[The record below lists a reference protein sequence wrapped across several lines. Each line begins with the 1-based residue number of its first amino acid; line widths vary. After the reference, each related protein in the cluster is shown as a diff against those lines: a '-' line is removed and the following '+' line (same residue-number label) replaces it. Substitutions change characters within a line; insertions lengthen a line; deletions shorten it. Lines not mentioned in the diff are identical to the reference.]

1 MNTLRLRIPLF
12 SLLAVFILACQ
23 PEQKK
28 VTGNNMVVTGNIEGL
43 RKGTL
48 YLQKIEDTKLVNIDS
63 TLVNGT
69 PNFKFKTPLETPE
82 VFYLYLD
89 KEDGDSLNDRILFF
103 GEKGTI
109 EINTLLKTFE
119 SSAEIIGS
127 KNQELLQEHIAFKRK
142 FNDQNLELLQEFYQA
157 QSEGEKEKADSL
169 EQKLDDLIRRRYLYT
184 INFAAQHTDQNI
196 APYLALT
203 EVFDA
208 NLSLLD
214 SISVKMTSDVRGS
227 LYGKEFIEFLEQ
239 RRSSEEEN

>member
-12 SLLAVFILACQ
+12 NLLAVFVLACQ

-28 VTGNNMVVTGNIEGL
+28 VTGNNMVVTGSIEGL

-48 YLQKIEDTKLVNIDS
+48 YLQKIEDTELVNIDS

-69 PNFKFKTPLETPE
+69 PNFEFKTPLETPE

-89 KEDGDSLNDRILFF
+89 KEDGDNLNDRILFF

-142 FNDQNLELLQEFYQA
+142 FNDQNLELLQEFYQE
-157 QSEGEKEKADSL
+157 QSEGKKEKADSL
-169 EQKLDDLIRRRYLYT
+169 EQKLDNLIRRRYLYT

-214 SISVKMTSDVRGS
+214 SIAVKMTSEVRGS
-227 LYGKEFIEFLEQ
+227 KYGKKFIEFLEQ